1 MVTSTTSY
9 DSRRAWPGEAYDGV
23 VRVSTGG
30 YYASGVLLLG
40 GRAVLTAAHLIK
52 PGATSFNVEF
62 ETIQGKQTLQ
72 ASWAQVHPQYSDQ
85 AGHDL
90 ALLWLD
96 ASAPAAAQRYELY
109 RSGNELGQVF
119 TMVGYGAS
127 GTGSEGYSAGSGLTR
142 MKADNRFDAMADVL
156 KSLMGTTMGWTPPV
170 GTQLLADFDNGTV
183 AHDALGQLMGVDDLG
198 QGVSEGL
205 IAPGDSGG
213 PAFIGSKLA
222 GLASYVASLS
232 LPNAHPDVDNVNNN
246 STFGEVAAWQRV
258 SAYQQ
263 WIDQGV
269 RSRLLDAPRQPEQVQ
284 KTVVE
289 GHVGT
294 VLAYFLLSLNG
305 LRTDPDKWLSVDF
318 ATRNGTALAG
328 QDYLPVSGTVVIY
341 PDEDHAVIPVE
352 VIGDR
357 VPEPLEYFYLDVFNP
372 VGAAFENGAVKLTAV
387 RLISDDDGWWS

>member
-52 PGATSFNVEF
+52 AGSTSISVEF

-72 ASWAQVHPQYSDQ
+72 ASWSQVHPQYSDLG
-85 AGHDL
+85 GHDL

-109 RSGNELGQVF
+109 RSGNEVGQNF

-127 GTGSEGYSAGSGLTR
+127 GTGSEGYSAGSGSTR
-142 MKADNRFDAMADVL
+142 MKAENRFDAMADVL

-170 GTQLLADFDNGTV
+170 GTQLMADFDNGTV
-183 AHDALGQLMGVDDLG
+183 AHDALGRLMGVDDLG

-269 RSRLLDAPRQPEQVQ
+269 RSRLLDAPSQPEQVQ

-305 LRTDPDKWLSVDF
+305 LRTHPDKWLSVDF

>member
-52 PGATSFNVEF
+52 AGSTSISVEF

-72 ASWAQVHPQYSDQ
+72 ASWSQVHPQYSDLG
-85 AGHDL
+85 GHDL

-109 RSGNELGQVF
+109 RSGNEVGQNF

-127 GTGSEGYSAGSGLTR
+127 GTGSEGYSAGSGSTR
-142 MKADNRFDAMADVL
+142 MKAENRFDAMADVL

-170 GTQLLADFDNGTV
+170 GTQLMADFDNGTV

-269 RSRLLDAPRQPEQVQ
+269 RSRLLDAPSQPEQVQ

-372 VGAAFENGAVKLTAV
+372 VGAAFENGAVQLTAV